1 MLASPLVRSIRW
13 AVTEGDPPVDR
24 ISVLSS
30 NKARNSFRHVTEP
43 AGHALAKAGFTAN
56 SLTAIGLA
64 GSVSAGV
71 LIASGHA
78 RVGGLLSLLSGLP
91 DMLDGALAKATGRNS
106 RRGAFLDSVVDRL
119 SDAAVLAGIV
129 WLGIASNEPRVA
141 VLAAMVMA
149 LSLIVSYVK
158 ARAESLGYECNV
170 GIAERPERVVVLGIA
185 LLVGHVL
192 AGLWVLVVAAAITV
206 VQRVMRVWQQ
216 PDVEPDI
223 GR

>member
-1 MLASPLVRSIRW
+1 
-13 AVTEGDPPVDR
+13 
-24 ISVLSS
+24 VLSS

-56 SLTAIGLA
+56 SLTVIGLA
-64 GSVSAGV
+64 GSVGAGI
-71 LIASGHA
+71 LIASGYA

-91 DMLDGALAKATGRNS
+91 DMLDGAVAKATGRSS

-129 WLGIASNEPRVA
+129 WLGISRNEPRVA

-170 GIAERPERVVVLGIA
+170 GIAERPERVVVLGVA

-192 AGLWVLVVAAAITV
+192 AGLWVRVIAAAITV
-206 VQRVMRVWQQ
+206 VQRIMRVWQQ

>member
-1 MLASPLVRSIRW
+1 
-13 AVTEGDPPVDR
+13 
-24 ISVLSS
+24 VLSS

-56 SLTAIGLA
+56 SLTVIGLA
-64 GSVSAGV
+64 GSVGAGI
-71 LIASGHA
+71 LIASGYA

-91 DMLDGALAKATGRNS
+91 DMLDGAVAKATGRSS

-129 WLGIASNEPRVA
+129 WLGISRNEPRVA
-141 VLAAMVMA
+141 VLAAMVLA

-170 GIAERPERVVVLGIA
+170 GIAERPERVVVLGVA

-192 AGLWVLVVAAAITV
+192 AGLWVLVIAAAITV
-206 VQRVMRVWQQ
+206 VQRIMRVWQQ
-216 PDVEPDI
+216 PDIEPDI

>member
-1 MLASPLVRSIRW
+1 
-13 AVTEGDPPVDR
+13 
-24 ISVLSS
+24 VLSS

-56 SLTAIGLA
+56 SLTVIGLA
-64 GSVSAGV
+64 GSVGAGF
-71 LIASGHA
+71 LIASGYA

-91 DMLDGALAKATGRNS
+91 DMLDGAVAKATGRSS

-119 SDAAVLAGIV
+119 SDAAVLAGII
-129 WLGIASNEPRVA
+129 WLGIAGNQPRVA

-170 GIAERPERVVVLGIA
+170 GIAERPERVVVLGVA

-192 AGLWVLVVAAAITV
+192 AGLWVLVIAAAITV
-206 VQRVMRVWQQ
+206 VQRIMRVWQQ

>member
-1 MLASPLVRSIRW
+1 M
-13 AVTEGDPPVDR
+13 
-24 ISVLSS
+24 LSS
-30 NKARNSFRHVTEP
+30 DKARNSFRHVTEP

-56 SLTAIGLA
+56 SLTVIGLA
-64 GSVSAGV
+64 GSVGAGI
-71 LIASGHA
+71 LIASGYA

-91 DMLDGALAKATGRNS
+91 DMLDGAVAKATGRSS

-129 WLGIASNEPRVA
+129 WLGISRNEPRVA
-141 VLAAMVMA
+141 VLAAMVLA

-170 GIAERPERVVVLGIA
+170 GIAERPERVVVLGVA

-192 AGLWVLVVAAAITV
+192 AGLWVLVIAAAITV
-206 VQRVMRVWQQ
+206 VQRIMRVWQQ

>member
-1 MLASPLVRSIRW
+1 
-13 AVTEGDPPVDR
+13 
-24 ISVLSS
+24 VLSS
-30 NKARNSFRHVTEP
+30 DKARNSFRHVTEP

-56 SLTAIGLA
+56 SLTVIGLA
-64 GSVSAGV
+64 GSVGAGI
-71 LIASGHA
+71 LIASGYA

-91 DMLDGALAKATGRNS
+91 DMLDGAVAKATGRNS

-129 WLGIASNEPRVA
+129 WLGISRNEPRVA
-141 VLAAMVMA
+141 VLAAMVLA

-170 GIAERPERVVVLGIA
+170 GIAERPERVVVLGVA

-192 AGLWVLVVAAAITV
+192 AGLWVLVIAAAITV
-206 VQRVMRVWQQ
+206 VQRIMRVWQQ

>member
-1 MLASPLVRSIRW
+1 
-13 AVTEGDPPVDR
+13 
-24 ISVLSS
+24 VLSS

-56 SLTAIGLA
+56 SLTVIGLA

-91 DMLDGALAKATGRNS
+91 DMLDGAVAKATGRSS

-119 SDAAVLAGIV
+119 SDAAVLAGII
-129 WLGIASNEPRVA
+129 WLGIASNQPRVA

-206 VQRVMRVWQQ
+206 IQRVMRVWQQ

-223 GR
+223 SR

>member
-1 MLASPLVRSIRW
+1 
-13 AVTEGDPPVDR
+13 
-24 ISVLSS
+24 VLSS

-56 SLTAIGLA
+56 SLTVIGLA
-64 GSVSAGV
+64 GSVSAGA
-71 LIASGHA
+71 LIASGHV

-91 DMLDGALAKATGRNS
+91 DMLDGAVAKATGRNS

-119 SDAAVLAGIV
+119 SDAAVLAGIL
-129 WLGIASNEPRVA
+129 WLGVASNEARVA

>member
-1 MLASPLVRSIRW
+1 
-13 AVTEGDPPVDR
+13 
-24 ISVLSS
+24 VLSS
-30 NKARNSFRHVTEP
+30 DKARNSFRHVTEP

-56 SLTAIGLA
+56 SLTVIGLA
-64 GSVSAGV
+64 GSVGAGI

-91 DMLDGALAKATGRNS
+91 DMLDGAVANATGRSS

-129 WLGIASNEPRVA
+129 WLGISHNEPRVA
-141 VLAAMVMA
+141 VLAAMVLA

-170 GIAERPERVVVLGIA
+170 GIAERPERVVVLGVA

-192 AGLWVLVVAAAITV
+192 AGLWVLVIAAAITV
-206 VQRVMRVWQQ
+206 VQRIMRVLQQ

>member
-1 MLASPLVRSIRW
+1 
-13 AVTEGDPPVDR
+13 
-24 ISVLSS
+24 VLSS

-56 SLTAIGLA
+56 SLTVIGLA

-91 DMLDGALAKATGRNS
+91 DMLDGAVAKATGGSS

-141 VLAAMVMA
+141 VLAAMVLA

-170 GIAERPERVVVLGIA
+170 GIAERPERVVVLGVA

-192 AGLWVLVVAAAITV
+192 AGLWVLVIAAAITV
-206 VQRVMRVWQQ
+206 VQRIMRVWQQ

>member
-1 MLASPLVRSIRW
+1 
-13 AVTEGDPPVDR
+13 
-24 ISVLSS
+24 VLSS

-56 SLTAIGLA
+56 SLTVIGLA
-64 GSVSAGV
+64 GSVSAGI
-71 LIASGHA
+71 LIASGYA

-91 DMLDGALAKATGRNS
+91 DMLDGAVAKATGRSS

-129 WLGIASNEPRVA
+129 WLGISRNEPRVA

-170 GIAERPERVVVLGIA
+170 GIAERPERVVVLGVA

-192 AGLWVLVVAAAITV
+192 AGLWVLVIAAAITV
-206 VQRVMRVWQQ
+206 VQRIMRVWQQ

>member
-1 MLASPLVRSIRW
+1 
-13 AVTEGDPPVDR
+13 
-24 ISVLSS
+24 VLSS
-30 NKARNSFRHVTEP
+30 DKARNSFRHVTEP

-56 SLTAIGLA
+56 SLTVIGLA
-64 GSVSAGV
+64 GSVGAGI
-71 LIASGHA
+71 LIASGYA

-91 DMLDGALAKATGRNS
+91 DMLDGAVAKATGRSS

-129 WLGIASNEPRVA
+129 WLGISRNEPRVA
-141 VLAAMVMA
+141 VLAAMVLA

-170 GIAERPERVVVLGIA
+170 GIAERPERVVVLGVA

-192 AGLWVLVVAAAITV
+192 AGLWVLVIAAAITV
-206 VQRVMRVWQQ
+206 VQRIMRVWQQ

>member
-1 MLASPLVRSIRW
+1 
-13 AVTEGDPPVDR
+13 
-24 ISVLSS
+24 VLSS

-56 SLTAIGLA
+56 SLTVIGLA
-64 GSVSAGV
+64 GSVSAGI
-71 LIASGHA
+71 LIASGYA

-91 DMLDGALAKATGRNS
+91 DMLDGAVAKATGRSS

-129 WLGIASNEPRVA
+129 WLGISRNEPRVA

-170 GIAERPERVVVLGIA
+170 GIAERPERVVVLGVA

-192 AGLWVLVVAAAITV
+192 AGLWVLVIAAAITV
-206 VQRVMRVWQQ
+206 VQRIMRVWQQ
-216 PDVEPDI
+216 PDIEPDI

>member
-1 MLASPLVRSIRW
+1 
-13 AVTEGDPPVDR
+13 
-24 ISVLSS
+24 
-30 NKARNSFRHVTEP
+30 
-43 AGHALAKAGFTAN
+43 
-56 SLTAIGLA
+56 
-64 GSVSAGV
+64 
-71 LIASGHA
+71 
-78 RVGGLLSLLSGLP
+78 
-91 DMLDGALAKATGRNS
+91 MLDGAVAKATGRNS

-129 WLGIASNEPRVA
+129 WLGISRNEPRVA

-170 GIAERPERVVVLGIA
+170 GIAERPERVVVLGVA

-192 AGLWVLVVAAAITV
+192 AGLWVLAIAAAITV
-206 VQRVMRVWQQ
+206 VQRIMCVWQQ

>member
-1 MLASPLVRSIRW
+1 
-13 AVTEGDPPVDR
+13 
-24 ISVLSS
+24 VLSS
-30 NKARNSFRHVTEP
+30 DKARNSFRHVTEP

-56 SLTAIGLA
+56 SLTVIGLA
-64 GSVSAGV
+64 GSVGAGI
-71 LIASGHA
+71 LIASGYA

-91 DMLDGALAKATGRNS
+91 DMLDGAVAKATGRSS

-129 WLGIASNEPRVA
+129 WLGISRNEPRVA

-170 GIAERPERVVVLGIA
+170 GIAERPERVVVLGVA

-192 AGLWVLVVAAAITV
+192 AGLWVLVIAAAITV
-206 VQRVMRVWQQ
+206 VQRIMRVWQQ

>member
-1 MLASPLVRSIRW
+1 M
-13 AVTEGDPPVDR
+13 
-24 ISVLSS
+24 LSS
-30 NKARNSFRHVTEP
+30 DKARNSFRHVTEP

-56 SLTAIGLA
+56 SLTVIGLA
-64 GSVSAGV
+64 GSVGAGI
-71 LIASGHA
+71 LIASGYA

-91 DMLDGALAKATGRNS
+91 DMLDGAVAKATGRSS

-129 WLGIASNEPRVA
+129 WLGISRNEPRVA

-170 GIAERPERVVVLGIA
+170 GIAERPERVVVLGVA

-192 AGLWVLVVAAAITV
+192 AGLWVLVIAAAITV
-206 VQRVMRVWQQ
+206 VQRIMRVWQQ